1 MLEDRKAKFQTL
13 KAHVEAALAEDVYYT
28 DEEVAAYLAADAER
42 EAKIQA
48 LRAHLEA
55 ACQERGGFFDEE
67 LDEIL
72 LRGELPD

>member
-1 MLEDRKAKFQTL
+1 MLEDRESKFQAL
-13 KAHVEAALAEDVYYT
+13 KAHLEAALAEGGSFT
-28 DEEVAAYLAADAER
+28 DEEVADYLAADTER

-48 LRAHLEA
+48 LRANLEA
-55 ACQERGGFFDEE
+55 ACQEGGGFFDEE

>member
-1 MLEDRKAKFQTL
+1 MLEDRASKFQAL
-13 KAHVEAALAEDVYYT
+13 EAHVEASLAEDVYYT

-55 ACQERGGFFDEE
+55 TREEGGGYFGEE
-67 LDEIL
+67 LDAIL
-72 LRGELPD
+72 LRGELRE

>member
-1 MLEDRKAKFQTL
+1 MLEDRESKSQAL
-13 KAHVEAALAEDVYYT
+13 KAHVEAALAEDGYYT

-55 ACQERGGFFDEE
+55 ASQEGGGFFDEE